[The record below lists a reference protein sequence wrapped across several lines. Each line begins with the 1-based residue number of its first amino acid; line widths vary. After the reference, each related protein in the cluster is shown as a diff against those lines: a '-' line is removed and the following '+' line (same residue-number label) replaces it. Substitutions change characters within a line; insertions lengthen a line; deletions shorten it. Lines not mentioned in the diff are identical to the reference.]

1 MIRCSFARIAG
12 KASRGKSIWKD
23 IYLGVSRACSCWL
36 QVHQSRL
43 LTSVT
48 QIQMLCPIVAAC
60 VNYPFLEG
68 TGPPTAADRSPYTS
82 LIMKTPE
89 ILPKDTTRRTTR
101 PKTPCSLHRATSP
114 RLLAFI
120 VQVRKPVVTKEFPAR
135 GVQRKICPVKPA
147 LLGDAVQQDL
157 FDHQRPRKA
166 FRVRTLMV
174 GS

>member
-1 MIRCSFARIAG
+1 MLFCTYC
-12 KASRGKSIWKD
+12 GKSFTRKEHLERHIPRRE
-23 IYLGVSRACSCWL
+23 SS
-36 QVHQSRL
+36 L
-43 LTSVT
+43 L
-48 QIQMLCPIVAAC
+48 MLASSPSKPVADQC
-60 VNYPFLEG
+60 YSDTNVMP
-68 TGPPTAADRSPYTS
+68 AADRSPYTS